1 VASGPLRLAGDIAL
15 APDKITFDRLQAEL
29 DRMKIEG
36 HLDYAWP
43 SGARPARL
51 NAALRAPELDLDRAQ
66 SLLLASLGEPPEW
79 PLEGTLALDIG
90 RATAAGVEGKDIVVR
105 MRRDPGVL
113 DIERFVIGD
122 LGGAKLTLGGRIDTH
137 ESVPRG
143 TLALDLDARSLDGMA
158 ALIGKFSGPVAE
170 RIRATATRSVPVKLH
185 ASLALDKD
193 AAGATATLAKLKLL
207 GSAGVFRLDLQ
218 GDAGGESLALADLAR
233 LGATKIRLTGLVDAS
248 DGGALVEMLG
258 LGRLVTVNQRSGRL
272 TLALSGPLDGDLTL
286 NSQLLAGGLDV
297 SATGTVHPAGSRG
310 PTGQLAFKAAAANV
324 VPLPLRSATA
334 QRTAQPPW
342 STLTARL
349 VLADSTVTLAD
360 LNGMLTGVGIKGE
373 LGIAMAQPTRVTGDI
388 TVATLDLPAAVSAT
402 IGFPRQNGNASAWP
416 ADPFETGLLGS
427 ASGHVTVK
435 AGQVA
440 LTSRL
445 TARDLRADVDF
456 SQSGLTVADIDGVLA
471 GGRVGG
477 DFGFERGDEG
487 VTARS
492 HLKIADA
499 DAAELLG
506 SGTARAPL
514 SGKLTAAIELS
525 GSGRSPI
532 ALVGS
537 LAGAGTFALRDGSI
551 ARFDPAAFDVVT
563 RAVDQG
569 LPIDVTRI
577 GDRMEAA
584 LAISALPV
592 SLAEGS
598 IAAAMGQLRL
608 VDPVVRVKGAE
619 LTPAGSID
627 LTQSAIDARLILSGP
642 KAAAAAGGHPD
653 ISISLKGP
661 IDAPKRTLDVAA
673 LANWL
678 ALRAVDQKA
687 KHADALEQAARER
700 PDEAGESAGSP
711 AERDPSDTAL
721 SAAPR
726 AARPGSVVS
735 PITGPASPI
744 GPGALPRQRPIQD
757 PAAAAVVAPDPPRVR
772 RPTVEQA
779 PTLPPPIDLRPPPPH
794 GPRG

>member
-1 VASGPLRLAGDIAL
+1 
-15 APDKITFDRLQAEL
+15 
-29 DRMKIEG
+29 
-36 HLDYAWP
+36 
-43 SGARPARL
+43 
-51 NAALRAPELDLDRAQ
+51 
-66 SLLLASLGEPPEW
+66 
-79 PLEGTLALDIG
+79 
-90 RATAAGVEGKDIVVR
+90 
-105 MRRDPGVL
+105 
-113 DIERFVIGD
+113 
-122 LGGAKLTLGGRIDTH
+122 
-137 ESVPRG
+137 
-143 TLALDLDARSLDGMA
+143 
-158 ALIGKFSGPVAE
+158 
-170 RIRATATRSVPVKLH
+170 
-185 ASLALDKD
+185 
-193 AAGATATLAKLKLL
+193 
-207 GSAGVFRLDLQ
+207 
-218 GDAGGESLALADLAR
+218 
-233 LGATKIRLTGLVDAS
+233 
-248 DGGALVEMLG
+248 
-258 LGRLVTVNQRSGRL
+258 
-272 TLALSGPLDGDLTL
+272 
-286 NSQLLAGGLDV
+286 
-297 SATGTVHPAGSRG
+297 
-310 PTGQLAFKAAAANV
+310 
-324 VPLPLRSATA
+324 
-334 QRTAQPPW
+334 
-342 STLTARL
+342 
-349 VLADSTVTLAD
+349 
-360 LNGMLTGVGIKGE
+360 
-373 LGIAMAQPTRVTGDI
+373 VTGDI
-388 TVATLDLPAAVSAT
+388 TIATLDLPAAIGAT
-402 IGFPRQNGNASAWP
+402 IGFPRPNGNASAWP

-427 ASGHVTVK
+427 ASGQVTVK

-445 TARDLRADVDF
+445 TARDLRANVDF
-456 SQSGLTVADIDGVLA
+456 SQSRLTVADIDGALA
-471 GGRVGG
+471 GGRIGG

-492 HLKIADA
+492 HLRVADA

-506 SGTARAPL
+506 SGAARPPL

-551 ARFDPAAFDVVT
+551 ARFDPVAFDVVT

-608 VDPVVRVKGAE
+608 VDPVVHVKGAE

-642 KAAAAAGGHPD
+642 KVADAAAGGHPD

-661 IDAPKRTLDVAA
+661 LDAPKRTLDVAA

-678 ALRAVDQKA
+678 ALRAVDQKT

-700 PDEAGESAGSP
+700 PDEAGESTGSP
-711 AERDPSDTAL
+711 SERDPSDTAP

-735 PITGPASPI
+735 PITVPTSTI

-757 PAAAAVVAPDPPRVR
+757 PAAATVVAPDPPRVR

-779 PTLPPPIDLRPPPPH
+779 PTLPPPIDLRPPPPPH